1 MDMVERSF
9 AVTAITGFIVLV
21 ASLVWITAI

>member
-9 AVTAITGFIVLV
+9 AVAAMTGFIVLA

>member
-1 MDMVERSF
+1 MDIVERSF
-9 AVTAITGFIVLV
+9 AVTAITSFFVLV